1 MYDFLGHIA
10 SWMKT
15 QGNLFIPLIL
25 TLWIALVDVRT
36 HRIPNYLTLAT
47 ALTGLG
53 YQLAFHGGWGLGDGL
68 LGMVLGFA
76 CLILPYVWGGMGAGD
91 VKALAALGAWLG
103 PGRTLFLFF
112 YMGVAG
118 GLIALGVLWWRGLLR
133 QKLRQAWEAVLNLIL
148 CHPLRSAPGEKFQE
162 WAEPLVRQETPGI
175 PYGVAIAVGMAALVG
190 RGRAWP

>member
-1 MYDFLGHIA
+1 MYDFLGHTA
-10 SWMKT
+10 NWMKT

-47 ALTGLG
+47 ALTGLS
-53 YQLAFHGGWGLGDGL
+53 YQLAFHGGWGMADGL
-68 LGMVLGFA
+68 LGMALGFA

-103 PGRTLFLFF
+103 PARTLFLFF

-118 GLIALGVLWWRGLLR
+118 GLIALGVLWWRGLLW
-133 QKLRQAWEAVLNLIL
+133 QKLRFAWAVLLNLIL
-148 CHPLRSAPGEKFQE
+148 RRPLQSAPGENLREGLQ
-162 WAEPLVRQETPGI
+162 PLFHQETPGI
-175 PYGVAIAVGMAALVG
+175 PYGVAMALGMAVLLG
-190 RGRAWP
+190 RGKPWP